1 MTLPALR
8 LLEASGFTPMLTGKR
23 WAEDLMSGMSWRFDP
38 IEGHV
43 TEDLQRIRYISNHL
57 GPRPLGLLFPNSFSS
72 ALLFSIG
79 RVRNAGFPTDG
90 RRLLLEKV
98 VEEPAPM
105 HEVERFFRLAHGAIK
120 AWGGTPAWD
129 EVPEEL
135 GMKLLARHEA
145 AARNLMTQYN
155 IPEKFVLLAPIA
167 RGLHHGKEKQWK
179 HFNELCTPLRK
190 KGLEPIIFPS
200 VREEEAFVLL
210 APIARGLH
218 HGKEKQ
224 WKHFNELC
232 TPLRK
237 KGLEPI
243 IFPSVREEEAN
254 KKACPDAT
262 ILPPTTLGNYA
273 ALAKRAQLVIAND
286 SGISHVAAAVGTKQI
301 TLLGV
306 TDPTRTRPWNK
317 NAICLG
323 DSNKGWPTLE
333 EVLEVINQ

>member
-1 MTLPALR
+1 MPNVLCRLPNHVGDCCMTLPALR

-200 VREEEAFVLL
+200 VREEEA
-210 APIARGLH
+210 
-218 HGKEKQ
+218 
-224 WKHFNELC
+224 
-232 TPLRK
+232 
-237 KGLEPI
+237 
-243 IFPSVREEEAN
+243 N

>member
-1 MTLPALR
+1 
-8 LLEASGFTPMLTGKR
+8 
-23 WAEDLMSGMSWRFDP
+23 
-38 IEGHV
+38 
-43 TEDLQRIRYISNHL
+43 
-57 GPRPLGLLFPNSFSS
+57 
-72 ALLFSIG
+72 
-79 RVRNAGFPTDG
+79 
-90 RRLLLEKV
+90 
-98 VEEPAPM
+98 M

-145 AARNLMTQYN
+145 AARNLMLQYN

-179 HFNELCTPLRK
+179 HFNELCAPLRE
-190 KGLEPIIFPS
+190 KGF
-200 VREEEAFVLL
+200 
-210 APIARGLH
+210 
-218 HGKEKQ
+218 
-224 WKHFNELC
+224 
-232 TPLRK
+232 
-237 KGLEPI
+237 EPI

-286 SGISHVAAAVGTKQI
+286 SGISHVAAAVGANQI

-306 TDPTRTRPWNK
+306 TDPARTRPWNQR
-317 NAICLG
+317 AVCLG
-323 DSNKGWPTLE
+323 NSVEGWPTLE
-333 EVLEVINQ
+333 TVLHSIDQRL

>member
-1 MTLPALR
+1 MPNVLCRLPNHVGDCCMTLPALR

-23 WAEDLMSGMSWRFDP
+23 WAEDLMSGMGWRFDP

-43 TEDLQRIRYISNHL
+43 SEDLHRIRYISNHL

-72 ALLFSIG
+72 ALLFTIG

-90 RRLLLEKV
+90 RRFLLDKIV
-98 VEEPAPM
+98 DEPGPM

-129 EVPEEL
+129 TVPEQL

-145 AARNLMTQYN
+145 AARNLMAEHG
-155 IPEKFVLLAPIA
+155 IPENFALLAPIA

-179 HFNELCTPLRK
+179 HFNELCEPLRSM
-190 KGLEPIIFPS
+190 GI
-200 VREEEAFVLL
+200 
-210 APIARGLH
+210 
-218 HGKEKQ
+218 
-224 WKHFNELC
+224 
-232 TPLRK
+232 
-237 KGLEPI
+237 EPI

-254 KKACPDAT
+254 RAACPNAT

-273 ALAKRAQLVIAND
+273 ALAKRARIVIAND
-286 SGISHVAAAVGTKQI
+286 SGISHVAAAVGANQI

-306 TDPTRTRPWNK
+306 TDPDRTRPWNSK
-317 NAICLG
+317 AVCLG
-323 DSNKGWPTLE
+323 NSTEGWPSLD
-333 EVLEVINQ
+333 EVLSALKRTLDL